1 MEIIV
6 PHHTTAEKAKE
17 AVDRSSDRL
26 FAGIGGSSL
35 ELADQKKSW
44 AGPVMDF
51 SLNVKAG
58 FISLPIS
65 GTVKVDATNVTI
77 LCELP
82 AIAKTFVGE
91 GKIQSAVEGRVREML
106 ASPGNSAG
114 D

>member
-1 MEIIV
+1 MQIIV

-17 AVDRSSDRL
+17 AVDRSSDQL
-26 FAGIGGSSL
+26 FGGIGGSAL
-35 ELADQKKSW
+35 ELADQTKSW

-51 SLNVKAG
+51 SLTVKAG

-65 GTVKVDATNVTI
+65 GTVKVDDTDVTI

-91 GKIQSAVEGRVREML
+91 AKIQSAVEGRVREML
-106 ASPGNSAG
+106 ASPAG

>member
-17 AVDRSSDRL
+17 AVDRSSDQL
-26 FAGIGGSSL
+26 FAGMGGSAV

-51 SLNVKAG
+51 SLTVKAG
-58 FISLPIS
+58 FISVPIS
-65 GTVKVDATNVTI
+65 GNVKVDDTNVTI
-77 LCELP
+77 SCELP

-91 GKIQSAVEGRVREML
+91 GKIRSAVEGRVREML
-106 ASPGNSAG
+106 AGPAG
-114 D
+114 K

>member
-17 AVDRSSDRL
+17 AVDRSSDQL
-26 FAGIGGSSL
+26 FGGMTGSAL
-35 ELADQKKSW
+35 ELTDQKKSW

-51 SLNVKAG
+51 SLTVKAG

-65 GTVKVDATNVTI
+65 GKVTVDNTNVSI
-77 LCELP
+77 VCELP

-91 GKIQSAVEGRVREML
+91 AKIRSAVEGRVREML
-106 ASPGNSAG
+106 ASPAG